1 MGTVLE
7 FQHISKYFP
16 GVKAL
21 DDVSFQAFGGEVLAF
36 LGENGAGK
44 STLLKTLNGDYQPTS
59 GTYLLDGEEKHFKS
73 PHQAIEEGVSII
85 YQERQILLELSV
97 AENIYLGRMPSN
109 GLGVINTA
117 KANQMAQKIIDDF
130 GLPIRPT
137 EKVKNLS
144 IAYQQMVEIMKAYS
158 RENLKV
164 IAFDEPTASLS
175 DAEISSLFEI
185 IRKLRDEGKIVL
197 YVSHR
202 MSELRQIT
210 DKVAIFKDGRHVGIF
225 ETAKVTDAELI
236 KRMVGRDLGDIYS
249 SLDKE
254 KEIGEVLLDVDNV
267 SSDYVKPVSFQL
279 HKGEVLG
286 FSGLVG
292 AGRTE
297 LMRAIIGADKRK
309 SGTVTLNGKKIE
321 NRSPK
326 EAMKNG
332 IMLVPEDRKLQGLL
346 GNLDVAG
353 NIDIASLLQN
363 SNALGIIDTKK
374 EKEMAQKGIREFAI
388 KTPSMHKKVLELSG
402 GNQQKCI
409 VARAVAT
416 NPKVLILDEPTKG
429 IDVGAKS
436 EFYEMICR
444 FAKQG
449 LGVILISSEL
459 PEVIGLSD
467 RIIVMRSLQKSG
479 EMLASEATEDKLLA
493 LGMEEQR
500 NEREKENHFN
510 HRRRQDR
517 SDRRDCCGLCPVH
530 LYEQKLHDGPE
541 YGQSSG
547 RVFSGRHGC
556 HRPYLSDHREA
567 K

>member
-175 DAEISSLFEI
+175 DAEITSLFEI
-185 IRKLRDEGKIVL
+185 IRKLRNEGKIVL

-332 IMLVPEDRKLQGLL
+332 IMLVPEDRKLQ
-346 GNLDVAG
+346 
-353 NIDIASLLQN
+353 
-363 SNALGIIDTKK
+363 KK

-493 LGMEEQR
+493 LGMEE
-500 NEREKENHFN
+500 
-510 HRRRQDR
+510 
-517 SDRRDCCGLCPVH
+517 
-530 LYEQKLHDGPE
+530 
-541 YGQSSG
+541 
-547 RVFSGRHGC
+547 
-556 HRPYLSDHREA
+556 
-567 K
+567 